1 MHLKFLLRVLSGGC
15 LLALVTLTSGC
26 GKAATPTADGANGAK
41 GAGAAARVAALGRD
55 LVEGVPMGKPVA
67 PVGVKFGLGA
77 TPVAGVPF
85 KVTLVVSPEVIV
97 PSMSV
102 EVTAAEGLVLL
113 DPVAPVTFEKISA
126 GSAHELTVTLQAPA
140 NGGYVLNVAVT
151 LNEPAG
157 DQTRVLAFPMLVGG
171 SATPVLSTRAK
182 SSVGGEAVVPLKG
195 TESGGP
201 PTG

>member
-1 MHLKFLLRVLSGGC
+1 MHLKFLIRASGAC
-15 LLALVTLTSGC
+15 LLALGALLSGC
-26 GKAATPTADGANGAK
+26 GSSGAPVADVTK
-41 GAGAAARVAALGRD
+41 GAGQPARVASLDRD

-67 PVGVKFGLGA
+67 PVGVKFGLSG
-77 TPVAGVPF
+77 TPVAGTPF

-97 PSMSV
+97 PSMLV
-102 EVTAAEGLVLL
+102 EVTPAEGLVLL
-113 DPVAPVTFEKISA
+113 DPVEPVTFQKISA
-126 GSAHELTVTLQAPA
+126 GSTHELTLTLQAPA

-157 DQTRVLAFPMLVGG
+157 DQTRVLAFPLLVGG

-182 SSVGGEAVVPLKG
+182 SAAGGEAVVPLKG